1 VIFLRPRR
9 GQAGKAG
16 RLFLLL
22 LLGGV
27 MVLGIFYVLNSAPFR
42 LEKIVIEGN
51 DHLEKEEIRLLAG
64 LSPGVNLWQIIP
76 SLVERRLLANPWIEE
91 ARVARKLPA
100 VVRITIRERRPVAVM
115 PYYSSF
121 LLLSG
126 EGLVL
131 EVVAGIGGLHVPVL
145 SGVPAGQVKV
155 GQVVPWEEVAWV
167 LRALGQLDRSWLSH
181 FAEVGLNRP
190 EGVVL
195 YSREAIPLYLGTPGP
210 ELEEKIRTAVPILV
224 DIRTRG
230 MEVEYIDVRY
240 RGNPT
245 IKPRGSQA
253 MTQPV
258 RPDLYE
264 LQGLPPENP

>member
-1 VIFLRPRR
+1 MI
-9 GQAGKAG
+9 
-16 RLFLLL
+16 
-22 LLGGV
+22 LGVFFG
-27 MVLGIFYVLNSAPFR
+27 LNSPPFR
-42 LEKIVIEGN
+42 LEEVVVVGN
-51 DHLEKEEIRLLAG
+51 GHLQQEEIRLIAG
-64 LSPGVNLWQIIP
+64 LSPGMNLWKIIP

-91 ARVARKLPA
+91 ARVTRKLPA
-100 VVRITIRERRPVAVM
+100 AVRITIRERRPVAVM

-131 EVVAGIGGLHVPVL
+131 EVVAGIDGLHVPVL

-167 LRALGQLDRSWLSH
+167 LRALGQLDRARLSH

-195 YSREAIPLYLGTPGP
+195 YSRQAIPLILGAPGA

-230 MEVEYIDVRY
+230 MEVEYIDLRY
-240 RGNPT
+240 RDNPI
-245 IKPRGSQA
+245 IKPKGSPDMMQ
-253 MTQPV
+253 TV
-258 RPDLYE
+258 RTE
-264 LQGLPPENP
+264 RHEIRGLPPENP